1 MSVDVQI
8 ACSDETPPAE
18 RIAAWAQAALEGDD
32 RNICLRVVGEGEGLA
47 LNARFRR
54 RQQPTNV
61 LAFPAEES
69 GTLGDI
75 AICAPVAAREASAQ
89 RKPLAHHY
97 AHLVV
102 HGVLHLLGMRH
113 DSDREAEAMEAREA
127 QLLQGL
133 GIANPYASAGGV
145 PSP

>member
-8 ACSDETPPAE
+8 ACSEKTPPAE
-18 RIAAWAQAALEGDD
+18 RIAAWAEAALEGDA
-32 RNICLRVVGEGEGLA
+32 RYLCLRVVGEGEALA

-54 RQQPTNV
+54 RQRPTNV
-61 LAFPAEES
+61 LAFPAEEP
-69 GTLGDI
+69 GVLGDI
-75 AICAPVAAREASAQ
+75 AICAAVAAREASAQ

-113 DSDREAEAMEAREA
+113 DGDREAEAMEAKEA
-127 QLLQGL
+127 KLLQGL
-133 GIANPYASAGGV
+133 GIANPYVCATASA
-145 PSP
+145 